1 MTNQELDE
9 LRDIFYELGKL
20 VQRYGGKY
28 YTIQLNIIMGIIE
41 CIDSEAT
48 KEEKTVY
55 VLERY
60 KALSTPRDGLS
71 DFYIHD
77 DDFHTRLELNKPL
90 DGLKERLWEIMKQY
104 V

>member
-48 KEEKTVY
+48 KNSICIGK
-55 VLERY
+55 
-60 KALSTPRDGLS
+60 
-71 DFYIHD
+71 I
-77 DDFHTRLELNKPL
+77 
-90 DGLKERLWEIMKQY
+90 
-104 V
+104 

>member
-1 MTNQELDE
+1 MYWK
-9 LRDIFYELGKL
+9 DIKHYL
-20 VQRYGGKY
+20 
-28 YTIQLNIIMGIIE
+28 
-41 CIDSEAT
+41 
-48 KEEKTVY
+48 
-55 VLERY
+55 
-60 KALSTPRDGLS
+60 DGLS